1 MKNKMIK
8 RIILC
13 AFILMFYVLTNKVQA
28 NSIEKIEMD
37 IDLDENGDA
46 TVIET
51 WQANLTQGT
60 EGYRPFF
67 KLQDSKIL
75 DFSVTDESE
84 RKYQLISDWNTNG
97 SFDYK
102 SYKCGMK
109 ETSNGVELCWG
120 ISQYGNKIYTL
131 KYKINKLVIQY
142 TDCQGIYFNFLKLN
156 QDVNKVVI
164 KIHCNNNLSVENSKI
179 WSYGYKG
186 TINFENGDIVLDSK
200 GELSKSQYM
209 VGLIKFENNIF
220 STNNKSNLS
229 FEDVKKSAKSDMRI
243 FVNVILTIISILLN
257 PFTIFIIVILIS
269 IIKGANKKT
278 IVEKSVSAE
287 EPLNI
292 LQEDR
297 RLPADDK
304 VEYYRE
310 IPCDKDLEVTYWV
323 CYQYYVSADS
333 VLKKGIVGAIFLKW
347 FKEGK
352 IAINKNQNK
361 KIEFKDNNYSI
372 DLSKIEYGENEVEN
386 SLIAIL
392 KSAAGK
398 NEILE
403 PNELKNWCKYNY
415 ENMKNW
421 FDNILNY
428 TERKLLGQGLITKGY
443 SDGIAVRNVSPKLKE
458 EALKLKGLRRFL
470 LDYSLISEK
479 EYIEVQ
485 IWEEYLIFAQLLGV
499 ADKVQEQFSK
509 LYPNFKSDTILDM
522 SNTTSYIDNLVDCCF
537 EGIREAERM
546 ERAHDN
552 DGFGPNP
559 DGAGGSS
566 NPFGGGSAGGS
577 SGGGFR

>member
-28 NSIEKIEMD
+28 NSIENIEMD

-84 RKYQLISDWNTNG
+84 RKYQIISDWNTNE

-102 SYKCGMK
+102 SYKCGIK

-131 KYKINKLVIQY
+131 KYKINKLVTQY

-156 QDVNKVVI
+156 QDVNEVVI

-200 GELSKSQYM
+200 GKLSKSQYM

-229 FEDVKKSAKSDMRI
+229 FEDVKKSAKSDIRI

-257 PFTIFIIVILIS
+257 PFIIFIIVILIS

-443 SDGIAVRNVSPKLKE
+443 SDGIAVRNVSSKLKE
-458 EALKLKGLRRFL
+458 DALKLKGLRRFL

-509 LYPNFKSDTILDM
+509 LYPNFKSYTILDM

-546 ERAHDN
+546 ERTHNN

>member
-84 RKYQLISDWNTNG
+84 RKYQIISDWNTNE

-102 SYKCGMK
+102 SYKCGIK

-131 KYKINKLVIQY
+131 KYKINKLVTQY

-156 QDVNKVVI
+156 QDVNEVVI

-200 GELSKSQYM
+200 GKLSKSQYM

-220 STNNKSNLS
+220 STNNKSDLS
-229 FEDVKKSAKSDMRI
+229 FEDVKKSAKSDIRI
-243 FVNVILTIISILLN
+243 LVNVILTIISILLN

-304 VEYYRE
+304 IEYYRE

-361 KIEFKDNNYSI
+361 KIEFKDNNYSM

-458 EALKLKGLRRFL
+458 DALKLKGLRRFL

-509 LYPNFKSDTILDM
+509 LYPNFKSYTILDM

-546 ERAHDN
+546 ERTHNN

-566 NPFGGGSAGGS
+566 NLFGGGSAGGS

>member
-84 RKYQLISDWNTNG
+84 RKYQIISDWNTNE

-102 SYKCGMK
+102 SYKCGIK

-131 KYKINKLVIQY
+131 KYKINKLVTQY

-156 QDVNKVVI
+156 QDVNEVVI

-200 GELSKSQYM
+200 GKLSKSQYM

-220 STNNKSNLS
+220 STNNKSDLS
-229 FEDVKKSAKSDMRI
+229 FEDVKKSAKSDIRI
-243 FVNVILTIISILLN
+243 LVNVILTIISILLN

-443 SDGIAVRNVSPKLKE
+443 SDGIAVRNVSQKLKE
-458 EALKLKGLRRFL
+458 DALKLKGLRRFL

-509 LYPNFKSDTILDM
+509 LYPNFKSYTILDM

-546 ERAHDN
+546 ERTHNN

-566 NPFGGGSAGGS
+566 NLFGGGSAGGS

>member
-84 RKYQLISDWNTNG
+84 RKYQIISDWNTNE

-102 SYKCGMK
+102 SYKCGIK

-131 KYKINKLVIQY
+131 KYKINKLVTQY

-156 QDVNKVVI
+156 QDVNEVVI

-200 GELSKSQYM
+200 GKLSKSQYM

-220 STNNKSNLS
+220 STNNKSDLS
-229 FEDVKKSAKSDMRI
+229 FKDVKKSAKSDIRI
-243 FVNVILTIISILLN
+243 LVNVILTIISILLN

-458 EALKLKGLRRFL
+458 DALKLKGLRRFL

-509 LYPNFKSDTILDM
+509 LYPNFKSYTILDM

-546 ERAHDN
+546 ERTHNN

-566 NPFGGGSAGGS
+566 NLFGGGSAGGS

>member
-84 RKYQLISDWNTNG
+84 RKYQIISDWNTNE

-102 SYKCGMK
+102 SYKCGIK

-131 KYKINKLVIQY
+131 KYKINKLVTQY

-156 QDVNKVVI
+156 QDVNEVVI

-200 GELSKSQYM
+200 GKLSKSQYM

-229 FEDVKKSAKSDMRI
+229 FEDVKKSAKSDIRI

-257 PFTIFIIVILIS
+257 PFIIFIIVILIS

-458 EALKLKGLRRFL
+458 DALKLKGLRRFL

-509 LYPNFKSDTILDM
+509 LYPNFKSYTILDM

-546 ERAHDN
+546 ERTHNN

>member
-84 RKYQLISDWNTNG
+84 RKYQIISDWNTNE

-102 SYKCGMK
+102 SYKCGIK

-131 KYKINKLVIQY
+131 KYKINKLVTQY

-156 QDVNKVVI
+156 QDVNEVVI

-200 GELSKSQYM
+200 GKLSKSQYM

-220 STNNKSNLS
+220 STNNKSDLS
-229 FEDVKKSAKSDMRI
+229 FEDVKKSAKSDIRI
-243 FVNVILTIISILLN
+243 LVNVILTIISILLN

-278 IVEKSVSAE
+278 IVEKSISAE

-361 KIEFKDNNYSI
+361 KIEFKDNNYSM
-372 DLSKIEYGENEVEN
+372 DLSK
-386 SLIAIL
+386 
-392 KSAAGK
+392 
-398 NEILE
+398 
-403 PNELKNWCKYNY
+403 
-415 ENMKNW
+415 
-421 FDNILNY
+421 
-428 TERKLLGQGLITKGY
+428 
-443 SDGIAVRNVSPKLKE
+443 
-458 EALKLKGLRRFL
+458 
-470 LDYSLISEK
+470 
-479 EYIEVQ
+479 
-485 IWEEYLIFAQLLGV
+485 
-499 ADKVQEQFSK
+499 
-509 LYPNFKSDTILDM
+509 
-522 SNTTSYIDNLVDCCF
+522 
-537 EGIREAERM
+537 
-546 ERAHDN
+546 
-552 DGFGPNP
+552 
-559 DGAGGSS
+559 
-566 NPFGGGSAGGS
+566 
-577 SGGGFR
+577 